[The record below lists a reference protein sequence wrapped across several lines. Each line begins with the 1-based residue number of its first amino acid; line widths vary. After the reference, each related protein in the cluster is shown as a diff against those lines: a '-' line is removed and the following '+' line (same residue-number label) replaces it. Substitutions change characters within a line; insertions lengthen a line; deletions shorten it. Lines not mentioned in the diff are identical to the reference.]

1 MKTLFTPILILL
13 TLLFSSFA
21 QPDAQ
26 NYYESGVKNL
36 KSNDFIKAIG
46 DFTSAISINPKFGDA
61 YYQRALAKDLMGKK
75 MGFVNSEL
83 CFDLVQAMKYGNKEA
98 ISLLEKTCMG
108 ECFNLQSAYVEPELV
123 LCADFSSKVIIT
135 MPNGTDNLMNLIKIN
150 LFNNKLTKFPEVLTK
165 CDGLMQLDI
174 SSNKITDISP
184 NIKNLVFLNE
194 INLNKNQLTNLP
206 YEFGELKN
214 LKSLYIRGNLLKE
227 MPKSIAK
234 LTSLENLDLSINS
247 LTTLP
252 IEISNLKKLKTL
264 SLVGNPISK
273 KDQKLIQALLPTCK
287 IFFDE

>member
-1 MKTLFTPILILL
+1 MKTYIIPITLIIYIV
-13 TLLFSSFA
+13 FSSFA

-26 NYYESGVKNL
+26 NYYESGLKNL

-83 CFDLVQAMKYGNKEA
+83 CYDLVQAMKFGNKEA
-98 ISLLEKTCMG
+98 ASLLEKTCMG
-108 ECFNLQSAYVEPELV
+108 ECFNLQNAYVEPEMV
-123 LCADFSSKVIIT
+123 LCADFSSKVINT
-135 MPNGTDNLMNLIKIN
+135 MPSGTESMMNLIKIN
-150 LFNNKLTKFPEVLTK
+150 LFNNKLLKFPESLTK
-165 CDGLMQLDI
+165 CDGLLQLDI
-174 SSNKITDISP
+174 SSNKMVEISP
-184 NIKNLVFLNE
+184 NIKYLTFLNE
-194 INLNKNQLTNLP
+194 INLNKNQLTTLP
-206 YEFGELKN
+206 YEFGDLKN

-234 LTSLENLDLSINS
+234 LTSLENLDLSLNG
-247 LTTLP
+247 LTSMP
-252 IEISNLKKLKTL
+252 IEISNLKRLKTL

-273 KDQKLIQALLPTCK
+273 KEQKLIQALLPTCK